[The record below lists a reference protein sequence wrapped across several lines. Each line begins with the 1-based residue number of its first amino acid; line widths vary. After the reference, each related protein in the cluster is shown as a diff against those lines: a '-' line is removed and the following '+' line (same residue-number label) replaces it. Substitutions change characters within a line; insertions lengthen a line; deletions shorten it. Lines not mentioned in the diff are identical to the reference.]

1 MTVRLMTAGL
11 LLCSTAGIAQQQ
23 KMPTKEFVAQSP
35 AVPAAIA
42 PVKSKVPRGSV
53 DKLERIFDTKVLSAK
68 AVDPLALLG
77 PTRGVYLDGYGV
89 VFQTQVNLVANAMMS
104 PFKPEYTRVELNSL
118 REKKFE
124 RIGLLKE
131 KMQELMSVSA
141 DELKTLPPD
150 ELIVVAVNVFYFSWE
165 DAAGAPTQVV
175 MQAPRKALME
185 ANSGKPNVL
194 QSALLVKC
202 Y

>member
-1 MTVRLMTAGL
+1 MMRRWLVAGGFLLCGTAG
-11 LLCSTAGIAQQQ
+11 TAQQKAPVQ
-23 KMPTKEFVAQSP
+23 FVPQSTP
-35 AVPAAIA
+35 PPPSIA
-42 PVKSKVPRGSV
+42 PVKAKVPRPAL
-53 DKLERIFDTKVLSAK
+53 DKLERIFDGKILNAK
-68 AVDPLALLG
+68 AVDPLTVLG
-77 PTRGVYLDGYGV
+77 ATRGVYLEGYGV
-89 VFQTQVNLVANAMMS
+89 VFQTQVNLVANAVMS
-104 PFKPEYTRVELNSL
+104 PFKPEYTRTELAAL

-131 KMQELMSVSA
+131 KMQELLSVSA
-141 DELKTLPPD
+141 DELKTLPP
-150 ELIVVAVNVFYFSWE
+150 EEVVVVAVNVFYWSWE

>member
-1 MTVRLMTAGL
+1 MTVRLMAAGL

-23 KMPTKEFVAQSP
+23 KTPLKEFVVQSS

-53 DKLERIFDTKVLSAK
+53 DKLERTFDTKVLSAK

-77 PTRGVYLDGYGV
+77 PTRGVYLDGYGI
-89 VFQTQVNLVANAMMS
+89 VFQTEVNLVANAVMS
-104 PFKPEYTRVELNSL
+104 PFKPEYSRVELNAL

-131 KMQELMSVSA
+131 KMQEMMSVSA
-141 DELKTLPPD
+141 DELKTLPPE

-185 ANSGKPNVL
+185 ANSGKPDVL